1 MRLSEEDR
9 LARRMAR
16 RLDLGGLSPAQARRL
31 ADARAVALAHA
42 RTGPAHLGD
51 VVRASWLPATRAAL
65 SLALVAGLL
74 LGGVEW
80 QAAREVER
88 TGQLDRSLLVD
99 DLPIGAYLDEGFRE
113 WLESQPRS

>member
-16 RLDLGGLSPAQARRL
+16 RLDLGGLSPTQARRL
-31 ADARAVALAHA
+31 AEARASALGHV
-42 RTGPAHLGD
+42 RHGPGHVGD
-51 VVRASWLPATRAAL
+51 VIRESWLPATRTAF

-74 LGGVEW
+74 LGGAEW
-80 QAAREVER
+80 QAERELTQ

-99 DLPIGAYLDEGFRE
+99 DLPIDAYLDEGFRA